1 MHVYY
6 MHSVEDQ
13 TNLLLNIECWNKNV
27 GRGGEKKPNKLCF
40 DDLEL
45 STLGLKNIEKP
56 ETIFEKIYK
65 TA

>member
-1 MHVYY
+1 MK
-6 MHSVEDQ
+6 M
-13 TNLLLNIECWNKNV
+13 LIEE
-27 GRGGEKKPNKLCF
+27 GEKKPNKLCF

-65 TA
+65 TAWRYEIKVFVCGLKGGCF